1 MPYLQRQARPEIYDW
16 FEQHAPNCLRADSER
31 RYGRRLAA
39 VGADPAGINVREEI
53 LADFTGDALADPQFL
68 QSLAESNPSKFRLF
82 VNTVI
87 DWFKSIAAKLT
98 NASSRL
104 PRSIAG
110 LKVSR

>member
-1 MPYLQRQARPEIYDW
+1 M
-16 FEQHAPNCLRADSER
+16 
-31 RYGRRLAA
+31 
-39 VGADPAGINVREEI
+39 GADPAGINVREEI